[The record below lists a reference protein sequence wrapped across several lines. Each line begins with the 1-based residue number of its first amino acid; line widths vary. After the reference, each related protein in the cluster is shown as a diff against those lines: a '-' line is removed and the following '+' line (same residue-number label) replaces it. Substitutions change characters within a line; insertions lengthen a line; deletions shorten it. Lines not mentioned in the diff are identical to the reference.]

1 MEDMSRKIMTYK
13 MIVGLVSLAW
23 MGLVLGGGIVVSR
36 WYGQNQLMRQEVVVS
51 DLKRVELED
60 LEKILKQRTV
70 SLEPKLQIMYGKD
83 IGQEEP
89 FGGR

>member
-1 MEDMSRKIMTYK
+1 MTYK

>member
-1 MEDMSRKIMTYK
+1 MVKIVTYR
-13 MIVGLVSLAW
+13 MIVGLVGLIW
-23 MGLVLGGGIVVSR
+23 IGLVAGGATVMGR
-36 WYGQNQLMRQEVVVS
+36 WYKQSRLTREGEGGTG
-51 DLKRVELED
+51 LKRAEFEE